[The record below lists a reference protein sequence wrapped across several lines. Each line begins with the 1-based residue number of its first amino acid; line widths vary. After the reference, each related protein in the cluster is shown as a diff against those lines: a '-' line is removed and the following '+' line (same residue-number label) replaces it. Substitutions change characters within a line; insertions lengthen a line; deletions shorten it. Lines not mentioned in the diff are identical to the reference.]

1 MRCNEI
7 IISNKIQTANYILL
21 IPLLEYH
28 GIYFDGYRLYPGT
41 HSEFHYIVM
50 DNRNDFE
57 RNELI
62 FKYGLLRN

>member
-28 GIYFDGYRLYPGT
+28 RIYFDGYRFYPGT
-41 HSEFHYIVM
+41 HFEFHYIFM
-50 DNRNDFE
+50 DNMYDFE
-57 RNELI
+57 RDELI